1 MANAA
6 RTGDPVPHHG
16 DRGEAGRAAPRFP
29 RTFTIAVSR
38 QAGARGASIAGR
50 VGRKLGWQVVD
61 QEVLEYVAQQDPA
74 EEAPSEA
81 ARAWAD
87 ARISE
92 LRESGVLG
100 GDGPTL
106 AIARAVLALAAEGD
120 VIVIGRG
127 AGHILPR
134 ASTLHVRIVAP
145 RADRVAY
152 MGQHLRLT
160 PAESEREV
168 DQRDE
173 RRREYL
179 LDHLNADSADPTHY
193 DLTLNSSRLGEELCA
208 ELIAQ
213 AARGRMLGS
222 DPAGPPDGT

>member
-1 MANAA
+1 MPNST

-16 DRGEAGRAAPRFP
+16 DRGEAGRAAPRLP

-38 QAGARGASIAGR
+38 ETGARGASIAGR

-61 QEVLEYVAQQDPA
+61 QEVLEYVAQQDTA
-74 EEAPSEA
+74 EEAASEA
-81 ARAWAD
+81 ARVWVD
-87 ARISE
+87 SRIEE
-92 LRESGVLG
+92 LRHSGVLG
-100 GDGPTL
+100 GDGPTV
-106 AIARAVLALAAEGD
+106 AIARSVLALGAEGE

-152 MGQHLRLT
+152 LGQHLRLT
-160 PAESEREV
+160 PVEAEREV
-168 DQRDE
+168 DQREE

-179 LDHLNADSADPTHY
+179 LDHLNADAADPTNY

-213 AARGRMLGS
+213 AARGRMLGT